1 VGDDVVEQQQK
12 TNTITLAEQRQ
23 QELLRPVNN
32 RFVPAMPAATPVKP
46 ADFGVIEYN
55 IQTPPTAMTT
65 TETAGTH
72 VHRGL
77 EFLIKTSVLAF
88 ALAILTVAVVVVC
101 WNQPLLGAWTLLS
114 FWVTFACV
122 WAWAYWVS
130 AANSSEGIARLQA
143 ESQCDNLTKVLDA
156 RIEDYRER
164 ARLERMVYARQNGLE
179 TEE

>member
-1 VGDDVVEQQQK
+1 MERTKQNVVTLEQQR
-12 TNTITLAEQRQ
+12 AEG
-23 QELLRPVNN
+23 LIRPQTQ
-32 RFVPAMPAATPVKP
+32 RFVPAVPQATPVKP
-46 ADFGVIEYN
+46 ADFGVIEYTVN
-55 IQTPPTAMTT
+55 TPTTAITT
-65 TETAGTH
+65 TETTGTH

-77 EFLIKTSVLAF
+77 EFLLKTSVLAF

-101 WNQPLLGAWTLLS
+101 WNQPIMGGWTLLA

-143 ESQCDNLTKVLDA
+143 ESQCRNLTNVLDA

-164 ARLERMVYARQNGLE
+164 ARLERKVYALQNGLE
-179 TEE
+179 VDE